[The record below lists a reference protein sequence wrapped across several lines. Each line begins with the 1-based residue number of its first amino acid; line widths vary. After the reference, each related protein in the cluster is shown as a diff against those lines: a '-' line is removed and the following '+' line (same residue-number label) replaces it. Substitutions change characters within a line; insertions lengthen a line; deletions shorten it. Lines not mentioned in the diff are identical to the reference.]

1 MPTPDWVSLGPAAD
15 LAKRELQQLKARR
28 TPIALCYR
36 DGQFTALSGVCNHVG
51 GPLGDGVLD
60 GDYVTCPWHFW
71 KFHFQTGRTRPEIG
85 DGSVPTY
92 AVKVEDGNVLVDL
105 ASAGPRKH
113 IPHPAHPL
121 ARAVNPKLAPIAGGF
136 VMAWNATGG
145 MRFQRF
151 AADLTPLD
159 AAVLFE
165 PNGSSLAIDEDGAG
179 GFLLA
184 WVSSGSGLK
193 ARRFSAAGTPLTPIL
208 DVAPGTIFHTRVK
221 AGSGGFA
228 VSWSDDYIAGTA
240 HVRAFSN
247 AGAPLGASFDAGT
260 GVVELAPLPTGYLLL
275 RNWSG
280 FFTRVLGSDGQALA
294 AEIALGLSGIS
305 PLLGQGED
313 ATWLA
318 WQDSETRILGARLD
332 PQGRLEGEPTEVAAT
347 IDSTYFVL
355 THLTPRPGAFQLTW
369 SHYEQGVIPLGPC
382 EYNLGGMTQSFGAS
396 RGPVDVPLATPNGR
410 IVLLLLFLVAGL
422 VALRRAS
429 PV

>member
-1 MPTPDWVSLGPAAD
+1 MHQNLRLLVLKTALVALLACPVLPAFGQDGLAPRDEQVLLSDGCVLAPSSVTADGHAISVWHRDYQAGGIYARSGQRFDSLGPAT
-15 LAKRELQQLKARR
+15 QLFAEEY
-28 TPIALCYR
+28 T
-36 DGQFTALSGVCNHVG
+36 
-51 GPLGDGVLD
+51 GD
-60 GDYVTCPWHFW
+60 P
-71 KFHFQTGRTRPEIG
+71 
-85 DGSVPTY
+85 
-92 AVKVEDGNVLVDL
+92 KV
-105 ASAGPRKH
+105 
-113 IPHPAHPL
+113 
-121 ARAVNPKLAPIAGGF
+121 APIAGGF